1 MKYLL
6 TFILGISML
15 NAFSQNPADT
25 LFEKLNSAND
35 QEKVEIY
42 LAIAKINWRL
52 STDSIYKYSNLAYDL
67 AHIINYAEGEAKAL
81 SYIGVTFFYK
91 AEYDSVLHYYDAAI
105 EKFKE
110 ADNMA
115 GAAISI
121 NNKGVLYKRLGNFSK
136 SLECYNEAKK
146 IHEENKDYRELGG
159 TYLNI
164 GNVYDIQND
173 FDRAMEYYFLALE
186 QFEKIDDKIKIASA
200 LTNIGQIH
208 SDLNQDSLALSYYEQ
223 AVVLQKEE
231 NDLYGMANTLA
242 NIGIQHKKLG
252 NYSTSVD
259 HFQESLELYKRM
271 KDQDAIAW
279 VYNNLGVVY
288 GLMKDW
294 DMAYDMYQKTEQITQ
309 KIGDVESLAYVKYDL
324 AEMYFSKRD
333 WNAARND
340 LKKGIEYGK
349 SLNMI
354 ELLDKSYLLLSQI
367 DSAQGKFLDALQSY
381 KMHAQFKDSIFNQ
394 QSDRNISE
402 IEAKYETA
410 KKEQQITLLQKEKT
424 FQELKLKKNKII
436 GIISV
441 IGSFVFFTLIL
452 VWTRSN
458 HRKREEKALLK
469 NTMDTEDKERKR
481 LAEELHDGVGPLL
494 STVKL
499 YINEID
505 ESTIKESEKEL
516 LMQSDKIID
525 EAINTA
531 RSLSHNLMPQDI
543 EKDGLI
549 KSLQVFT
556 SRVCINQVPNIDI
569 EPVKT
574 NDMGLW
580 QQVMLYRIITE
591 LLNNSLKYADAKQIK
606 ILFKRDKKNLILN
619 YEDDGQGFDLEATL
633 KKENG
638 IGLKNVLSRVNSL
651 KGDVNLNSS
660 EGKGFKANIIIAIKH
675 LIND

>member
-1 MKYLL
+1 MRLIL
-6 TFILGISML
+6 TFLIGISIL
-15 NAFSQNPADT
+15 HVFSQNSSDT
-25 LFEKLNSAND
+25 LFQKINTSTD
-35 QEKVEIY
+35 QEKVDIY
-42 LAIAKINWRL
+42 LAIAKSNWRL
-52 STDSIYKYSNLAYDL
+52 STDSIYKYSKMAYKLANK
-67 AHIINYAEGEAKAL
+67 INYSGGEAKAL

-91 AEYDSVLHYYDAAI
+91 AEYDSVLYYYDAAI

-115 GAAISI
+115 GAAITI
-121 NNKGVLYKRLGNFSK
+121 NNKGVLYKRLGNFAK

-146 IHEENKDYRELGG
+146 IHEESKDFRELGG

-173 FDRAMEYYFLALE
+173 FDQAMEYYFFALE

-208 SDLNQDSLALSYYEQ
+208 SDLKQDSLALSYYEK

-231 NDLYGMANTLA
+231 NDLYGMANTLS
-242 NIGIQHKKLG
+242 NIGIQHKNLG
-252 NYSTSVD
+252 NFSTSVD
-259 HFQESLELYKRM
+259 YFNESLDLFKKM

-294 DMAYDMYQKTEQITQ
+294 DKAYEMYRKTEEITQ
-309 KIGDVESLAYVKYDL
+309 KIGDTESLAYVKYDL

-333 WNAARND
+333 WNAARSS
-340 LKKGIEYGK
+340 LKQGIEYGK

-354 ELLDKSYLLLSQI
+354 ELLDKSYLLLSKI
-367 DSAQGKFLDALQSY
+367 DSAQGKYLNALQSY

-402 IEAKYETA
+402 IETKYETA

-424 FQELKLKKNKII
+424 YQELKLKKNKII

-441 IGSFVFFTLIL
+441 IGSFVLFSLIL
-452 VWTRSN
+452 VWIRSR

-525 EAINTA
+525 EAINSA
-531 RSLSHNLMPQDI
+531 RNLSHNLMPQDI

-556 SRVCINQVPNIDI
+556 NRVCINQLPKIDI
-569 EPVKT
+569 EPVQT
-574 NDMGLW
+574 SDISLW

-591 LLNNSLKYADAKQIK
+591 LLNNSFKYANAKQIH

-619 YEDDGQGFDLEATL
+619 YEDDGQGFDIESTL
-633 KKENG
+633 KKDNG
-638 IGLKNVLSRVNSL
+638 IGLKNVMSRVKSL
-651 KGDVNLNSS
+651 KGEVNLNSS
-660 EGKGFKANIIIAIKH
+660 EGKGFKANITVGIKH
-675 LIND
+675 LMNS